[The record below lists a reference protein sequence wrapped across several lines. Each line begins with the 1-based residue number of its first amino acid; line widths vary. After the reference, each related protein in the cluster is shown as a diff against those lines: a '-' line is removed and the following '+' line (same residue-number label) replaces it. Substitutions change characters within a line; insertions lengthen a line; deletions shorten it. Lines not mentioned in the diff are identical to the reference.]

1 MEASAR
7 SRSQKQKNTRSQNE
21 KRIFTATRLCVIAY
35 YVAVFAGKEC
45 DSAIGVTAL
54 GTIVGGVLSYLL
66 YQLGLK
72 NSRNRYG
79 IDADGQP
86 YKTKIEEEEDD

>member
-1 MEASAR
+1 MKKEF
-7 SRSQKQKNTRSQNE
+7 SQKLVVAVV
-21 KRIFTATRLCVIAY
+21 IFACLCVAAY
-35 YVAVFAGKEC
+35 YIAIFAGKAC

-79 IDADGQP
+79 IDTDGQP
-86 YKTKIEEEEDD
+86 FRTKIEEEENDD

>member
-1 MEASAR
+1 MKKEF
-7 SRSQKQKNTRSQNE
+7 SQMLVAAVVL
-21 KRIFTATRLCVIAY
+21 FACLCVVAY
-35 YVAVFAGKEC
+35 YVAIFAGREC

-86 YKTKIEEEEDD
+86 YKTIIEEEEEDD